1 MKSKLNIRDIGQV
14 LNRSTA
20 QFDNDTLD
28 KLRVARRNALQYQ
41 LTPQRA
47 PVLVW
52 LSHHGL
58 IHHNVPHYAPLSHRA
73 FNFGMA
79 ALLALILLGG
89 SLYLHNTYE
98 HDHSD
103 IDISILTDDLPVDM
117 YVD

>member
-1 MKSKLNIRDIGQV
+1 MRHKLNIRDIGQV

-41 LTPQRA
+41 LTTQHM
-47 PVLVW
+47 PVLAW
-52 LSHHGL
+52 LNHHGL
-58 IHHNVPHYAPLSHRA
+58 IHNHSPHSHKA
-73 FNFGMA
+73 LNLGML
-79 ALLALILLGG
+79 ALLVSLLLGG
-89 SLYLHNTYE
+89 GLYMQNTYE

-103 IDISILTDDLPVDM
+103 IDISILTDELPVDM